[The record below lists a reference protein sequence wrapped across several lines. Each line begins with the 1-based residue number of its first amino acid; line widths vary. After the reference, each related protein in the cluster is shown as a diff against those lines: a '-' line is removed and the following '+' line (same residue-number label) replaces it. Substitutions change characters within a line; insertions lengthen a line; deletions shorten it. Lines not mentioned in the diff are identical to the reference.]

1 MRGRLH
7 REREKNHYIISF
19 QELERLGISRPSEAE
34 WHLLHALCLESTEVG
49 GRGLWQLPSPPEYP
63 SYQAA
68 CVAGTRRSKVRS

>member
-49 GRGLWQLPSPPEYP
+49 GRGLW
-63 SYQAA
+63 
-68 CVAGTRRSKVRS
+68 